1 MPTDGPSGGVADNL
15 DEAKAAFRAGGGF
28 MGNVEITALSR
39 RRTLLL
45 ARHGLAGAKIALYTA
60 IAMSPKAPTRLEC
73 QLLLR
78 KRGRKDFEYVQTQ
91 LQVADGRRQLIPAC
105 PQRSYR
111 HWHRTIGDPQTREAT
126 GNISPPNRGR
136 IARRLKPGAR

>member
-1 MPTDGPSGGVADNL
+1 VPTDGPSGGVADSL

-91 LQVADGRRQLIPAC
+91 RHTKLPTVGDSLSLRALNGAIVTGTVRSVILRR
-105 PQRSYR
+105 
-111 HWHRTIGDPQTREAT
+111 
-126 GNISPPNRGR
+126 
-136 IARRLKPGAR
+136 ARRPVTYRLQIEEE

>member
-1 MPTDGPSGGVADNL
+1 VADSL
-15 DEAKAAFRAGGGF
+15 DEAKAALRAGGGF

-45 ARHGLAGAKIALYTA
+45 AHHGLAGAKIALYAA

-91 LQVADGRRQLIPAC
+91 RHTKLPTVGDSLSRALNGAIVTGTVRSVILRR
-105 PQRSYR
+105 
-111 HWHRTIGDPQTREAT
+111 
-126 GNISPPNRGR
+126 
-136 IARRLKPGAR
+136 ARRPVTYRLQIEEE